1 MPSSPN
7 AVRPGTRDR
16 HVDGTVR
23 RIQKPVLILLK
34 TVHSII
40 WVVMSAANVTA
51 FYLAFVGRFNTW
63 FVVAI
68 TLLAI
73 EVFIIAVNSWHCR

>member
-1 MPSSPN
+1 M
-7 AVRPGTRDR
+7 
-16 HVDGTVR
+16 
-23 RIQKPVLILLK
+23 LK

>member
-1 MPSSPN
+1 M
-7 AVRPGTRDR
+7 
-16 HVDGTVR
+16 
-23 RIQKPVLILLK
+23 LILLK